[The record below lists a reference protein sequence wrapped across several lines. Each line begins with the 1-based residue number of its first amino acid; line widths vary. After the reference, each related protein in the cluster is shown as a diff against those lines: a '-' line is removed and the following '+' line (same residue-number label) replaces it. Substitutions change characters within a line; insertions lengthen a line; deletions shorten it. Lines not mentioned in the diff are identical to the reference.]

1 MIRGN
6 LLLKLGLGAV
16 LGLIS
21 YALFS
26 MTTTTKNDGENVR
39 QNKILRSSSSPP
51 PVKVQVYTE
60 ALCNGCQMFM
70 LASLIPAYRK
80 LAGDDGKNDVMDLT
94 WIPFGNS
101 DLDEANHSIS
111 CQHGDAECDADIW
124 EQCAA
129 YMYRDDP
136 AIYLTFVEC
145 LEEALPMGHRDEL
158 FPVDVFEDC
167 ANIVEEMNFE
177 AISACHD
184 NPFLSWTLQVQAARA
199 TPDDH
204 KYVPWVVI
212 NGDLYDQDEDEDQD
226 FLATICSTYQAQG
239 GSHPACSQ

>member
-21 YALFS
+21 SALFS
-26 MTTTTKNDGENVR
+26 MTTTTKNDGDNVR

-70 LASLIPAYRK
+70 LESLIPAYRK

-101 DLDEANHSIS
+101 DLVRPIT
-111 CQHGDAECDADIW
+111 
-124 EQCAA
+124 
-129 YMYRDDP
+129 P
-136 AIYLTFVEC
+136 
-145 LEEALPMGHRDEL
+145 
-158 FPVDVFEDC
+158 FPVSMETPN
-167 ANIVEEMNFE
+167 AML
-177 AISACHD
+177 ISG
-184 NPFLSWTLQVQAARA
+184 NNVQR
-199 TPDDH
+199 TCTGM
-204 KYVPWVVI
+204 I
-212 NGDLYDQDEDEDQD
+212 QQ
-226 FLATICSTYQAQG
+226 FI
-239 GSHPACSQ
+239 